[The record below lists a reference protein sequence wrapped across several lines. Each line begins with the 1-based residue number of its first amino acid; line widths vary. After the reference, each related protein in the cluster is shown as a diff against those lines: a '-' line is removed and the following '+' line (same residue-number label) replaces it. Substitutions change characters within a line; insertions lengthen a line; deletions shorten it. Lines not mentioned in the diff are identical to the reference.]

1 MMTKTKY
8 SISAASRVTG
18 KSRTT
23 IAKHLKAGKLSCLD
37 DGSGAKLIDA
47 SELLRVYGD
56 ACDFAS
62 EEKNAEEGATT
73 SSHSFATPSVAEAT
87 NLRERLDKEVA
98 ERERERQQLREQI
111 EQLQESLQLAQE
123 GHNRAT
129 LLLEN
134 QQAGG
139 GGWEEAIASIERR
152 LANQEADAK
161 QERDKLKASAKR
173 QIEHYKQQLDAEL
186 RKPFWEKLFG

>member
-1 MMTKTKY
+1 MFNSGHANCSMMTKTNY

-23 IAKHLKAGKLSCLD
+23 IAKHLKAGKLSLAESTD
-37 DGSGAKLIDA
+37 GAKLIDA

-56 ACDFAS
+56 ACQFDREGGGDTKAAPINPPAETS
-62 EEKNAEEGATT
+62 ERLKQEIDERQ
-73 SSHSFATPSVAEAT
+73 
-87 NLRERLDKEVA
+87 RERS
-98 ERERERQQLREQI
+98 QYREQI
-111 EQLQESLQLAQE
+111 EHLQEALQRSQE

-161 QERDKLKASAKR
+161 QKRDKLKASAKR
-173 QIEHYKQQLDAEL
+173 QIEHYKQQLDTEL
-186 RKPFWEKLFG
+186 CKPFWQKLFG

>member
-23 IAKHLKAGKLSCLD
+23 IAKHLKAGKLSCVD

-56 ACDFAS
+56 ACDFAT
-62 EEKNAEEGATT
+62 EEEGTT
-73 SSHSFATPSVAEAT
+73 TPEPSAT
-87 NLRERLDKEVA
+87 NKTADNQTALQERLDKEVA

-111 EQLQESLQLAQE
+111 EHLQESLQLAQE

-134 QQAGG
+134 NTKGG
-139 GGWEEAIASIERR
+139 GGWEDALAAIEKR
-152 LANQEADAK
+152 LANQEAKSK
-161 QERDKLKASAKR
+161 QELEDIKKAAKR
-173 QIEHYKQQLDAEL
+173 QIYQHKQALEEEL
-186 RKPFWEKLFG
+186 NKPIWRKLFV

>member
-47 SELLRVYGD
+47 SELLRVYGE
-56 ACDFAS
+56 ACDFQS
-62 EEKNAEEGATT
+62 EEEEPRTPAANSSSTT
-73 SSHSFATPSVAEAT
+73 PGNSTA
-87 NLRERLDKEVA
+87 LQERLDKEVV
-98 ERERERQQLREQI
+98 ERDRERQQLRDQI
-111 EQLQESLQLAQE
+111 EHLQESLQLAQE

-129 LLLEN
+129 LLLESST
-134 QQAGG
+134 QGV
-139 GGWEEAIASIERR
+139 GGWEDALAAIEKR
-152 LANQEADAK
+152 LANQEAKSK
-161 QERDKLKASAKR
+161 QELEDIKKSAKR
-173 QIEHYKQQLDAEL
+173 QIFQHKQALEEEVN
-186 RKPFWEKLFG
+186 KPLWRKLFG

>member
-23 IAKHLKAGKLSCLD
+23 IAKHLKVGRLSCTD

-56 ACDFAS
+56 ACDFAA
-62 EEKNAEEGATT
+62 EGNNVEEGA
-73 SSHSFATPSVAEAT
+73 ST
-87 NLRERLDKEVA
+87 NDSPKDSLTDTRLTALRSQIEKEVA

-129 LLLEN
+129 LLLESTSK
-134 QQAGG
+134 GG
-139 GGWEEAIASIERR
+139 GGWQEALAAIELRIV
-152 LANQEADAK
+152 NQEAKSQRELDDIK
-161 QERDKLKASAKR
+161 TSAKR
-173 QIEHYKQQLDAEL
+173 LITQHKQALEEER
-186 RKPFWEKLFG
+186 RKPIWKKLFG